1 MTQFP
6 IILPWKG
13 VRPTIDPAAFV
24 APGATVI
31 GDTHIGA
38 DSSIWFG
45 CTVRGDVHEIRI
57 GARSN
62 VQDGTVIHVS
72 KGKFGTYIGD
82 DVLIGHGCVI
92 HACTLKSGCFVGM
105 GATVLDGVVV
115 ESGAMIAAGAT
126 VTPGKRV
133 PRGELWAGAPARK
146 FRDLTPEEM
155 DGFIRQCAGYSELAA
170 DYRAMLAGGT
180 GL

>member
-1 MTQFP
+1 MSTHSP

-13 VRPTIDPAAFV
+13 VRPTLHDTVFV

-45 CTVRGDVHEIRI
+45 CVVRGDVHEIRI
-57 GARSN
+57 GARTN

-92 HACTLKSGCFVGM
+92 HACTLESGSFIGM
-105 GATVLDGVVV
+105 GATVLDGAVV
-115 ESGAMIAAGAT
+115 ESGAMVAAGAT

-133 PRGELWAGAPARK
+133 PRGELWAGAPAKK
-146 FRDLTPEEM
+146 FRDLSPEEM
-155 DGFIRQCAGYSELAA
+155 DGFIRQCAHYAELAS
-170 DYRAMLAGGT
+170 DYRAMLPVT
-180 GL
+180 P

>member
-1 MTQFP
+1 MTSLSP

-13 VRPTIDPAAFV
+13 VSPTIDPTAFI
-24 APGATVI
+24 APSATVI

-57 GARSN
+57 GARTN
-62 VQDGTVIHVS
+62 VQDGSVIHVS

-92 HACTLKSGCFVGM
+92 HACTLESGCFVGM
-105 GATVLDGVVV
+105 GATILDGAVV
-115 ESGAMIAAGAT
+115 ESGAMVAAGAT

-133 PRGELWAGAPARK
+133 PRGELWAGSPARK
-146 FRDLTPEEM
+146 FRDLSEEDM
-155 DGFIRQCAGYSELAA
+155 AGFIRQCAHYAELAA
-170 DYRAMLAGGT
+170 DYRAMLPV
-180 GL
+180 L